1 MRQIHAEFRGSGSV
15 EKGRNR
21 TGVLSKNERG
31 KEKLDLGVQPFRDL
45 AGEGAWGGPEGLD

>member
-1 MRQIHAEFRGSGSV
+1 MRQVHAKVRGSGSV

-21 TGVLSKNERG
+21 TGVLNGDEQG

-45 AGEGAWGGPEGLD
+45 AGEGAWRGPEELD

>member
-15 EKGRNR
+15 EKGGDR
-21 TGVLSKNERG
+21 TGVLDGDERG